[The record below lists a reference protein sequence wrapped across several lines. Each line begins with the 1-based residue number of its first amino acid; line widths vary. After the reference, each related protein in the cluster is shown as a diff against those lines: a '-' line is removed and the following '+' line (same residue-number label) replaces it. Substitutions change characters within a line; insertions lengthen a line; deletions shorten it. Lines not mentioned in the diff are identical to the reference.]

1 MLKDCLEI
9 FGREL
14 RRTEQESGKQDKLIL
29 DTYIPADGTYVIVNR
44 DNTIKWCNVKFNK
57 KTREVEGISPSMKPL
72 IRHYDYHSQLVSMDK
87 PQDPKKVIHSNNYL
101 SFWIKQESLTN
112 GKLTPEAIDRYFDVL
127 ADPKK
132 KYTKP
137 QDRQMYEYIEGQVG
151 AVDQV
156 KLERSRTWIHENIF
170 NLTEQDVEL
179 TGKNYLKIYFEDD
192 ESLFVKEGMRY
203 TVVKIYNKNDY
214 NLKLGET
221 ILGLPNDNMDMNSK
235 KPFKENKNRKISV
248 PYLIDLKAVLLQ
260 KKFFDYLMNLA
271 SAGKTNVYFDSE
283 RGEVKG
289 YSRDTMME
297 KDFTG
302 FLLQIQKS
310 KEVIIQHQDSIVD
323 YRFHLRRKFRYE
335 NVLNS
340 DDKEEL
346 YKEYG
351 TVPQIQYLIDNVL
364 YSKWLIANYFTPIE
378 DLQLDG
384 ELKRTLARTRDAV
397 FAWLYKDNDTQIGQ
411 LLTQACLNMTK
422 ASILNNTLRK
432 AQKQFNLWYSFTIY
446 FEGGRQMAQSYME
459 IKNILREKISQKET
473 QTIDSDKE
481 YFFAVGQL
489 VNYFVSLNKSKEKP
503 HSLANPF
510 FNASKDEI
518 IRVKLRQFFMKYNY
532 QLNYSGRRFNNLYG
546 MIANYKKVDGVIQ
559 EAIIAGY
566 LNSNL
571 IYESKKEEEDDE

>member
-9 FGREL
+9 FEKQL

-29 DTYIPADGTYVIVNR
+29 DTYIPSDGTYVIVNR

-57 KTREVEGISPSMKPL
+57 KTREAEGIPPSIKPL

-112 GKLTPEAIDRYFDVL
+112 GKLTPETIDRYFDVL

-156 KLERSRTWIHENIF
+156 KLERSRVWIHENIF
-170 NLTEQDVEL
+170 SLAEQDVEL

-192 ESLFVKEGMRY
+192 ESLFTREGMRY

-214 NLKLGET
+214 NLKLGEI

-248 PYLIDLKAVLLQ
+248 PYLIDLEEVLLQ

-283 RGEVKG
+283 KGEVRS
-289 YSRDTMME
+289 YPRDMMMK

-302 FLLQIQKS
+302 FFLQIQKS

-351 TVPQIQYLIDNVL
+351 TVPQMQDLIDNVL
-364 YSKWLIANYFTPIE
+364 YSKWLIANYFTPIG

-446 FEGGRQMAQSYME
+446 FQGGQQMTQSYME
-459 IKNILREKISQKET
+459 IKDILREKIGQKET

-489 VNYFVSLNKSKEKP
+489 VNYFISLNKSKEKP

-546 MIANYKKVDGVIQ
+546 MIANYEKVDGVIQ

>member
-9 FGREL
+9 FRKEL
-14 RRTEQESGKQDKLIL
+14 RRTEQESGELDRLIL

-44 DNTIKWCNVKFNK
+44 DNKIKWCNVKFNK
-57 KTREVEGISPSMKPL
+57 KTREVEGISPSIKPL

-137 QDRQMYEYIEGQVG
+137 QDRQMYEYIEEQVG

-156 KLERSRTWIHENIF
+156 KLERSRAWIHENIF
-170 NLTEQDVEL
+170 RLAEQDVEL

-192 ESLFVKEGMRY
+192 ESLFAREGMRY

-214 NLKLGET
+214 NLNLGET

-248 PYLIDLKAVLLQ
+248 PYLIDLEEVLLQ

-283 RGEVKG
+283 KGEVRS
-289 YSRDTMME
+289 YPRDMMME
-297 KDFTG
+297 KNFTG
-302 FLLQIQKS
+302 FFLQIQKS

-323 YRFHLRRKFRYE
+323 YRFNMRRKFRYE
-335 NVLNS
+335 NVLGS

-351 TVPQIQYLIDNVL
+351 TVQKMQGLIDNVL

-397 FAWLYKDNDTQIGQ
+397 FAWLYKDNDNQIGQ
-411 LLTQACLNMTK
+411 LLTQACLNMAK

-446 FEGGRQMAQSYME
+446 FEGGQQMTQSYME
-459 IKNILREKISQKET
+459 IKDILREKIGQKET

-489 VNYFVSLNKSKEKP
+489 VNYFISLNKSKEKP

-518 IRVKLRQFFMKYNY
+518 IREKLRQFFMKYNY

-546 MIANYKKVDGVIQ
+546 MIVNYEKVDSVIQ